1 MPSRQTALRT
11 WSAHEP
17 VGAIAFVTAM
27 TVPSGVRT
35 SGTFRRS
42 SAVSKSNN
50 VTADDAH
57 MPHTA
62 ANEKNTPLALMPWK
76 PFATIAPQRATAGQ
90 NTRKPSIASRPVMSR
105 PV

>member
-35 SGTFRRS
+35 SGAFRRS

-50 VTADDAH
+50 VTAA
-57 MPHTA
+57 
-62 ANEKNTPLALMPWK
+62 ELKAL
-76 PFATIAPQRATAGQ
+76 IETAGLGDAAFFKVRLQ
-90 NTRKPSIASRPVMSR
+90 ETE
-105 PV
+105 